1 MVILCVDCSCILSL
15 LSIIIAI
22 VTFCVIFIRTK
33 LEITSV
39 KLKKG
44 DVNSNKQDKLEITIT
59 NKKKRFGDAINVHVE
74 VCLLRRENN
83 TTKTRYLD
91 VTLEDFALLPS
102 QKKDTDYHIR
112 KFYAQSTIDDKPLM
126 DLLKD
131 YPQVRV
137 RVYSAHAFSG
147 FGKVQENYFRFIVN
161 EFQKM

>member
-1 MVILCVDCSCILSL
+1 MVILCVDCSCILSF

-39 KLKKG
+39 KLKK
-44 DVNSNKQDKLEITIT
+44 DDANSNKQDQLEITIT
-59 NKKKRFGDAINVHVE
+59 NKGCGDAINVHVE

-91 VTLEDFALLPS
+91 VTLEDFVLLPS

-112 KFYAQSTIDDKPLM
+112 KFYAQSKIDDKPLM
-126 DLLKD
+126 DLLED

-147 FGKVQENYFRFIVN
+147 FGKVQENYFIVN
-161 EFQKM
+161 EFKKM

>member
-1 MVILCVDCSCILSL
+1 MVLLCISIDCISLVISILSFL
-15 LSIIIAI
+15 IAI
-22 VTFCVIFIRTK
+22 ILPKTRTK

-39 KLKKG
+39 NLKK
-44 DVNSNKQDKLEITIT
+44 DDANSNKQDKLEITIT
-59 NKKKRFGDAINVHVE
+59 NKKKRCGDAINVHVE

-112 KFYAQSTIDDKPLM
+112 KFYAQSKIDDKPLM
-126 DLLKD
+126 DLLED

-137 RVYSAHAFSG
+137 RVYSVHALSG

-161 EFQKM
+161 EFKKM

>member
-1 MVILCVDCSCILSL
+1 MVLLCLDCNCIISIISFVISL
-15 LSIIIAI
+15 LSFLIAI
-22 VTFCVIFIRTK
+22 ILPNLRTK

-39 KLKKG
+39 NLKKC
-44 DVNSNKQDKLEITIT
+44 DTKLEIIIT
-59 NKKKRFGDAINVHVE
+59 NKGCGDAINVHVE

-112 KFYAQSTIDDKPLM
+112 KFYAQSKKDDKPLM
-126 DLLKD
+126 DLLED

-137 RVYSAHAFSG
+137 RVYSAHALSG